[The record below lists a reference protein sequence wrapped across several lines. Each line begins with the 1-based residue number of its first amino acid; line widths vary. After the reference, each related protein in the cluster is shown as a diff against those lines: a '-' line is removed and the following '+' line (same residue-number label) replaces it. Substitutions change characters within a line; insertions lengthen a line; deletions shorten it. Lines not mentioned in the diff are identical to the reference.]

1 MQPSA
6 LPDLVLPDLAHNRT
20 SPVHWLAT
28 ATAMAGVVALA
39 GVLTPDPATASQPG
53 GRPAR
58 THMAAPNPAAVTF
71 PLKCGG
77 AGTTVT
83 GKASGDLDGDGSSET
98 VAAVRC
104 DAGSGTP
111 PSGIYVLTRP
121 GTGDGPPRIVATLI
135 SPAEQQTVGALAVR
149 DGAVTATLLGY
160 SSPDV
165 PRSNPDVRQ
174 QAKWRWQGGEFVRSA
189 PSQARSV

>member
-6 LPDLVLPDLAHNRT
+6 LPDLVLPDLAHTRT
-20 SPVHWLAT
+20 NPVHWLAT

-39 GVLTPDPATASQPG
+39 GLLTPGPATASQPG
-53 GRPAR
+53 GAPAR
-58 THMAAPNPAAVTF
+58 TRVAAPDPAAVTF

-77 AGTTVT
+77 TGTTVT
-83 GKASGDLDGDGSSET
+83 RKASGDLDGDGSPET

-111 PSGIYVLTRP
+111 PSGIYVLTRA
-121 GTGDGPPRIVATLI
+121 GSGNGRPRVVATLVD
-135 SPAEQQTVGALAVR
+135 PARQQSVDALAVR

-165 PRSNPDVRQ
+165 PRWQPDVRQ
-174 QAKWRWQGGEFVRSA
+174 QAKWRWQGGKFIRSV

>member
-6 LPDLVLPDLAHNRT
+6 LPDLALPDLAHTRAG
-20 SPVHWLAT
+20 PVHWLAT
-28 ATAMAGVVALA
+28 ATAMAAVVAIA
-39 GVLTPDPATASQPG
+39 GFLTPDPATASQPAPK
-53 GRPAR
+53 PA
-58 THMAAPNPAAVTF
+58 TAAAPDPAAATF

-77 AGTTVT
+77 VGTTVT
-83 GKASGDLDGDGSSET
+83 KKASGDLDGDGSPET

-121 GTGDGPPRIVATLI
+121 GDGSGPPRVVATLVA
-135 SPAEQQTVGALAVR
+135 PGEQQSVGTLAVR
-149 DGAVTATLLGY
+149 DSAVTATLLGY

-165 PRSNPDVRQ
+165 PRWNPDVRQ
-174 QAKWRWQGGEFVRSA
+174 KAKWRWEGGKFVRSV

>member
-1 MQPSA
+1 M
-6 LPDLVLPDLAHNRT
+6 
-20 SPVHWLAT
+20 
-28 ATAMAGVVALA
+28 
-39 GVLTPDPATASQPG
+39 
-53 GRPAR
+53 
-58 THMAAPNPAAVTF
+58 
-71 PLKCGG
+71 
-77 AGTTVT
+77 
-83 GKASGDLDGDGSSET
+83 
-98 VAAVRC
+98 
-104 DAGSGTP
+104 
-111 PSGIYVLTRP
+111 LTRP

>member
-6 LPDLVLPDLAHNRT
+6 LPDLALPDLAHTRT

-28 ATAMAGVVALA
+28 ATAMAAVVAVA
-39 GVLTPDPATASQPG
+39 GVLTPGPATASQPDPK
-53 GRPAR
+53 PA
-58 THMAAPNPAAVTF
+58 TAAAPDVAAATF
-71 PLKCGG
+71 PLDCGSV
-77 AGTTVT
+77 GTVVT
-83 GKASGDLDGDGSSET
+83 KKAVGDLDRDGNPET

-111 PSGIYVLTRP
+111 PSGIYVLTRSKA
-121 GTGDGPPRIVATLI
+121 GNGPPRVVATLVAP
-135 SPAEQQTVGALAVR
+135 SEQQQVGALAVEG
-149 DGAVTATLLGY
+149 GAVTATLLGY

-165 PRSNPDVRQ
+165 PRWKPDVRQ
-174 QAKWRWQGGEFVRSA
+174 QAKWRWQGGKFVRSA

>member
-6 LPDLVLPDLAHNRT
+6 PPDLVLPDLAHNRT
-20 SPVHWLAT
+20 SAVHWLAT
-28 ATAMAGVVALA
+28 ATAMAAVVALA

-53 GRPAR
+53 GKPA
-58 THMAAPNPAAVTF
+58 HAKVAAPDPASVTF

-83 GKASGDLDGDGSSET
+83 RKASGDLDRNGSPET

-111 PSGIYVLTRP
+111 PSGIYVLTRS
-121 GTGDGPPRIVATLI
+121 GTGDGPARVVATLVA
-135 SPAEQQTVGALAVR
+135 PGEQQSVSALAVR

-165 PRSNPDVRQ
+165 PRWDPDVRQ
-174 QAKWRWQGGEFVRSA
+174 KAKWRWQGGKFVRSV

>member
-6 LPDLVLPDLAHNRT
+6 LPELAHTRT

-28 ATAMAGVVALA
+28 ATAMAGVVAIA
-39 GVLTPDPATASQPG
+39 GFLTPDPATASQSG
-53 GRPAR
+53 TRPAA
-58 THMAAPNPAAVTF
+58 AAPDAAAAAF

-77 AGTTVT
+77 AGDVITR
-83 GKASGDLDGDGSSET
+83 KATGDLDRDGSPET

-104 DAGSGTP
+104 DADLGTP
-111 PSGIYVLTRP
+111 PSGIYVLTRALTK
-121 GTGDGPPRIVATLI
+121 GGAPRVVATLVA
-135 SPAEQQTVGALAVR
+135 PGAQQSVIALAVR
-149 DGAVTATLLGY
+149 DGEVTATLLGY

-165 PRSNPDVRQ
+165 PRWKPDLREK
-174 QAKWRWQGGEFVRSA
+174 AKWRWQGGKFVRSA

>member
-20 SPVHWLAT
+20 SPLHWLAT
-28 ATAMAGVVALA
+28 ATAMAGVVVLA
-39 GVLTPDPATASQPG
+39 GVLTPDPATASQGG

-58 THMAAPNPAAVTF
+58 PAAAAPDPAAVTF
-71 PLKCGG
+71 PLKCGT

-83 GKASGDLDGDGSSET
+83 KKASGDLDGDGSPET

-121 GTGDGPPRIVATLI
+121 STGDGPPRIVATLI
-135 SPAEQQTVGALAVR
+135 SPAEQQSVGAIGVH

-165 PRSNPDVRQ
+165 PRWNPDVRQ
-174 QAKWRWQGGEFVRSA
+174 QAKWRWQGGKFIRSV